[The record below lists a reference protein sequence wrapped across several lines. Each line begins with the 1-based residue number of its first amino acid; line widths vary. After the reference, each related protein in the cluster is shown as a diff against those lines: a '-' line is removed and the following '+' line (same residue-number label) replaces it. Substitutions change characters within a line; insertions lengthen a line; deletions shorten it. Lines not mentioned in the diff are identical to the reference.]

1 MPSFSVFDTAI
12 GRCAIAWS
20 EHGIAR
26 VQLPETS
33 DALTCARLLR
43 HLPDAAQ
50 GEPPTHIRRAIRRIR
65 SLLAG
70 AHDDLADLELDLR
83 DVSPFHRRVYEC
95 VRAIGPGRTTT
106 YGEVAARIGEPG
118 AARAVGQAL
127 GENPFAPIV
136 PCHRV
141 LAAGG
146 RSGGFSAAGG
156 VSTKL
161 RMLEIENARIGAAP
175 GLFDT
180 APEAAAV
187 AVATNAVPSAGAEAL
202 VGMPVA
208 ARANVGASASLRV
221 ATPGCAAAPDGT
233 APAASPAPD
242 DFGPIDESMMRL
254 ALEQARCAQQRG
266 EVPVG
271 AVVVHDGEVVGI
283 GFNQPIGARDP
294 SAHAEILALRAAAQR
309 IGNYRLVG
317 CDLYVTLEP
326 CAMCAG
332 AIQHARIARV
342 VYGAADP
349 KTGAC
354 GSVVDLFA
362 EPRLNH
368 HARVR
373 GGVLADECAA
383 LLSSFFAS
391 RRRR

>member
-1 MPSFSVFDTAI
+1 MSPPSFCVFDTAI
-12 GRCAIAWS
+12 GRCAIAWN

-43 HLPDAAQ
+43 HLPDATQAD
-50 GEPPTHIRRAIRRIR
+50 PPETVQQAITRVRA
-65 SLLAG
+65 LLAG
-70 AHDDLADLELDLR
+70 EPDDLGDVPLDLR
-83 DVSPFHRRVYEC
+83 EVPPFHRRVYEL
-95 VRAIGPGRTTT
+95 VRSVGPGRTIT
-106 YGEVAARIGEPG
+106 YGEIAARLGDPA

-141 LAAGG
+141 LAADG
-146 RSGGFSAAGG
+146 RPGGFSAAGG
-156 VSTKL
+156 VTTKL
-161 RMLEIENARIGAAP
+161 RMLEIENARIGGAP
-175 GLFDT
+175 GLFDDDG
-180 APEAAAV
+180 ARSQS
-187 AVATNAVPSAGAEAL
+187 PSPAQRQ
-202 VGMPVA
+202 
-208 ARANVGASASLRV
+208 ARADEEDA
-221 ATPGCAAAPDGT
+221 
-233 APAASPAPD
+233 
-242 DFGPIDESMMRL
+242 FGSIDESMMRL
-254 ALEQARCAQQRG
+254 ALEQASCAQEKG

-271 AVVVHDGEVVGI
+271 AVVVHDGEVIGV
-283 GFNQPIGARDP
+283 GFNQPIGAHDP
-294 SAHAEILALRAAAQR
+294 TAHAEIRAMRAAAER
-309 IGNYRLVG
+309 IGNYRLID

-332 AIQHARIARV
+332 AIQHARIRRV

-368 HARVR
+368 HTRVR
-373 GGVLADECAA
+373 GGVMADACAA

>member
-1 MPSFSVFDTAI
+1 MSAPSFSVFDTAI
-12 GRCAIAWS
+12 GRCAIAWN
-20 EHGIAR
+20 EKGIVR
-26 VQLPETS
+26 LQLPEAS

-43 HLPDAAQ
+43 HLPDATQ
-50 GEPPTHIRRAIRRIR
+50 GEPPDSVQRATERIAA
-65 SLLAG
+65 LLAG
-70 AHDDLADLELDLR
+70 ANDDLTDLVLDLE
-83 DVSPFHRRVYEC
+83 DVPAFPRRVYEL
-95 VRAIGPGRTTT
+95 VRSIGPGRTIT
-106 YGEVAARIGEPG
+106 YGEVAERLGEPG

-127 GENPFAPIV
+127 GENPFAPVV

-161 RMLEIENARIGAAP
+161 RMLEIEKARIGDAP
-175 GLFDT
+175 GLFDGL
-180 APEAAAV
+180 APQPAAV
-187 AVATNAVPSAGAEAL
+187 AVAAPS
-202 VGMPVA
+202 
-208 ARANVGASASLRV
+208 
-221 ATPGCAAAPDGT
+221 T
-233 APAASPAPD
+233 PD

-254 ALEQARCAQQRG
+254 ALEQATCAMQRG

-271 AVVVHDGEVVGI
+271 AVIVRGSEVLGV
-283 GFNQPIGARDP
+283 GFNQPIGAHDP
-294 SAHAEILALRAAAQR
+294 SAHAEITAMRAASATL
-309 IGNYRLVG
+309 GNYRLVD

-373 GGVLADECAA
+373 GGVMAKACGAM
-383 LLSSFFAS
+383 LSSFFAD

>member
-1 MPSFSVFDTAI
+1 MSPPSFSVFDTAI
-12 GRCAIAWS
+12 GRCALAWN
-20 EHGIAR
+20 EHGIAH
-26 VQLPETS
+26 VQLPEVS

-43 HLPDAAQ
+43 HLPDATQAD
-50 GEPPTHIRRAIRRIR
+50 PPVEVRQAIARICA
-65 SLLAG
+65 LLAG
-70 AHDDLADLELDLR
+70 ERDDLADLPLDLR
-83 DVSPFHRRVYEC
+83 EVPPFHRRVYEL
-95 VRAIGPGRTTT
+95 VRSIGPGRTMT
-106 YGEVAARIGEPG
+106 YGEVATQLGDPG

-156 VSTKL
+156 VATKL
-161 RMLEIENARIGAAP
+161 RMLETERARIGDAP
-175 GLFDT
+175 GLFDDD
-180 APEAAAV
+180 E
-187 AVATNAVPSAGAEAL
+187 G
-202 VGMPVA
+202 
-208 ARANVGASASLRV
+208 
-221 ATPGCAAAPDGT
+221 AAPPPGT
-233 APAASPAPD
+233 APLPSQPEEGAA
-242 DFGPIDESMMRL
+242 FGPIDESMMRL
-254 ALEQARCAQQRG
+254 ALEQALCAQEMG

-271 AVVVHDGEVVGI
+271 AVVVHDGEVIGVGY
-283 GFNQPIGARDP
+283 NQPISAHDP
-294 SAHAEILALRAAAQR
+294 SAHAEIRAMRAAAER
-309 IGNYRLVG
+309 IGNYRLVD

-332 AIQHARIARV
+332 AIQHARVRRV

-362 EPRLNH
+362 EARLNH

-373 GGVLADECAA
+373 GGVMADACGA
-383 LLSSFFAS
+383 LLSSFFAA

>member
-1 MPSFSVFDTAI
+1 MSPSFSVFDTAI

-20 EHGIAR
+20 DCGIAR

-43 HLPDAAQ
+43 HLPDATQA
-50 GEPPTHIRRAIRRIR
+50 EPPEHVQQAITRVRA
-65 SLLAG
+65 LLAG
-70 AHDDLADLELDLR
+70 ERDDLGDLPLDLR
-83 DVSPFHRRVYEC
+83 EVPPFHRRVYEL
-95 VRAIGPGRTTT
+95 VRSIGPGRTIT
-106 YGEVAARIGEPG
+106 YGEIARRLGDPA

-141 LAAGG
+141 LAAG
-146 RSGGFSAAGG
+146 RRPGGFSAAGG
-156 VSTKL
+156 VTTKL
-161 RMLEIENARIGAAP
+161 RMLEIEKACIGDAP
-175 GLFDT
+175 GLFD
-180 APEAAAV
+180 
-187 AVATNAVPSAGAEAL
+187 GDD
-202 VGMPVA
+202 
-208 ARANVGASASLRV
+208 ARAQ
-221 ATPGCAAAPDGT
+221 
-233 APAASPAPD
+233 PAGPAPSRAQAAQD

-254 ALEQARCAQQRG
+254 ALEQALCAQQKG

-271 AVVVHDGEVVGI
+271 AVVVHDGEVIGT
-283 GFNQPIGARDP
+283 GFNQPIGAHDP
-294 SAHAEILALRAAAQR
+294 TAHAEIRAMRAAAER
-309 IGNYRLVG
+309 IGNYRLID

-332 AIQHARIARV
+332 AIQHARIRRV

-373 GGVLADECAA
+373 GGVMAEACAA

>member
-1 MPSFSVFDTAI
+1 MPATSFSVFDTAI
-12 GRCAIAWS
+12 GRCAIAWNAK
-20 EHGIAR
+20 GIVR
-26 VQLPETS
+26 LQLPEPS

-43 HLPDAAQ
+43 HLPDATQA
-50 GEPPTHIRRAIRRIR
+50 EAPESIRRAIERI
-65 SLLAG
+65 SALLNG
-70 AHDDLADLELDLR
+70 AHDDLADLVLDME
-83 DVSPFHRRVYEC
+83 DVPPFPRRVYEL
-95 VRAIGPGRTTT
+95 VRSIGPGRTIT
-106 YGEVAARIGEPG
+106 YGEVAERLGEPG

-127 GENPFAPIV
+127 GENPFAPVV

-161 RMLEIENARIGAAP
+161 RMLEIEKARIGDAP
-175 GLFDT
+175 GLFD
-180 APEAAAV
+180 EAASAV
-187 AVATNAVPSAGAEAL
+187 SEQGAPTATDAATAAEA
-202 VGMPVA
+202 PC
-208 ARANVGASASLRV
+208 
-221 ATPGCAAAPDGT
+221 ATDAPSGGNGQ
-233 APAASPAPD
+233 A
-242 DFGPIDESMMRL
+242 FGPIDESMMRL
-254 ALEQARCAQQRG
+254 ALEQARCAQERG

-271 AVVVHDGEVVGI
+271 AVVVRGGEVLGVGC
-283 GFNQPIGARDP
+283 NQPIGAHDP
-294 SAHAEILALRAAAQR
+294 SAHAEIMAMRAASAAL
-309 IGNYRLVG
+309 GNYRLVG

-342 VYGAADP
+342 VYGARDP

-373 GGVLADECAA
+373 GGVMNEDCGA
-383 LLSSFFAS
+383 LLSSFFAE